1 MGAAVATFCV
11 SAVVAV
17 TALGQEEGT
26 GEVSGASAPA
36 ASESEWRAGDAG
48 AGATVFKKCMACH
61 QIGPDA
67 KSKVGPVLTG
77 VIGRPAGSFEGFSYG
92 SGMIEAGK
100 MGLVW
105 SEDLVFDYLANPRD
119 FLREY
124 TGNPSAKAKMVF
136 KLGKEEDRRN
146 VISYLKSFDE

>member
-1 MGAAVATFCV
+1 
-11 SAVVAV
+11 
-17 TALGQEEGT
+17 
-26 GEVSGASAPA
+26 
-36 ASESEWRAGDAG
+36 
-48 AGATVFKKCMACH
+48 MACH

-67 KSKVGPVLTG
+67 QSKVGPVLTG

-92 SGMIEAGK
+92 SGMTEAGE

-105 SEDLVFDYLANPRD
+105 SEELVFNYLANPRE

-136 KLGKEEDRRN
+136 KLGNEEDRRN